1 MSKRK
6 TTEQFIK
13 EAQKI
18 HGNKFDYSKVNY
30 TNAFSRICII
40 CPKHGEFWQQPHDH
54 LRGYG
59 CNKCRAD
66 MVGKRRLL
74 STEIFIEK
82 AKQIHGDKYDY
93 SKVVYSKSH
102 DKVCIICPKHGEFL
116 IQANHHLNGCGCNK
130 CKMSH
135 LENEVLEL
143 LTKNCINFEYDV
155 RNLKFLNGLTL
166 DFYLPEY
173 KIGIE
178 CQGIQHFKDCRMFK
192 SEKVIERDNIK
203 RKLCLENGVKL
214 LYYSNLK
221 IDYPYE
227 VITDINNLLKI
238 IELYAK
244 PKVD

>member
-18 HGNKFDYSKVNY
+18 HGNKFDYSKANY
-30 TNAFSRICII
+30 TNVFSRICII

-59 CNKCRAD
+59 CNKC
-66 MVGKRRLL
+66 
-74 STEIFIEK
+74 
-82 AKQIHGDKYDY
+82 
-93 SKVVYSKSH
+93 
-102 DKVCIICPKHGEFL
+102 
-116 IQANHHLNGCGCNK
+116 
-130 CKMSH
+130 KMSH

-143 LTKNCINFEYDV
+143 LTKNYINFEYDV
-155 RNLKFLNGLTL
+155 KNLKFLNGLTL
-166 DFYLPEY
+166 DFYLLEY

-227 VITDINNLLKI
+227 VITDINNLLKV